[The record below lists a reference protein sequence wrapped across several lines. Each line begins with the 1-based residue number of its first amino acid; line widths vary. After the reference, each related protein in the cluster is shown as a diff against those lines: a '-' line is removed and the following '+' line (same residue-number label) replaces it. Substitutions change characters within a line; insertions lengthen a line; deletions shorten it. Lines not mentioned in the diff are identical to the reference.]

1 MAKLALNFVRGERY
15 KIVNQPKWKDRILY
29 YVGKSVFEEGMEYFE
44 SDLEVFNIN
53 KSFDTILLKTDDY
66 DFIIVSDEEEEQK
79 LRDQKIKCENVIKEN
94 QLELD
99 KINNKLKD

>member
-1 MAKLALNFVRGERY
+1 MAKLALNLALNFVRGERY

-44 SDLEVFNIN
+44 SDLEVFNLEVFNIK

-79 LRDQKIKCENVIKEN
+79 LNHKCKTEYVRDN
-94 QLELD
+94 QP
-99 KINNKLKD
+99 N